1 MAPLIEDELYFTT
14 DNHVDYSI
22 DHYDNQKVYAPLQE
36 EANNYNTAIINT
48 PSSCHRRATV
58 SFDDV
63 VSTTIYDVESISDF
77 TAQEIKDA
85 WYNPNDLRRMRQQVR
100 SDARQLMALSS
111 SGDDNDND
119 IDDDILCIRGLE
131 SRTKKG
137 LRQKKRNRTD
147 AITAVFLE
155 IDFQEE
161 VGFIDEDAISRAYYE
176 YSIQSLIS
184 AQLIAKQDELE
195 AI

>member
-1 MAPLIEDELYFTT
+1 
-14 DNHVDYSI
+14 
-22 DHYDNQKVYAPLQE
+22 VYAPLQE
-36 EANNYNTAIINT
+36 EANDYNTAIINT
-48 PSSCHRRATV
+48 PSSCHRRRAV

-85 WYNPNDLRRMRQQVR
+85 WYNPNDLRRMKQQVR

-111 SGDDNDND
+111 SGYDDDND

>member
-1 MAPLIEDELYFTT
+1 
-14 DNHVDYSI
+14 
-22 DHYDNQKVYAPLQE
+22 
-36 EANNYNTAIINT
+36 
-48 PSSCHRRATV
+48 
-58 SFDDV
+58 
-63 VSTTIYDVESISDF
+63 
-77 TAQEIKDA
+77 
-85 WYNPNDLRRMRQQVR
+85 VR
-100 SDARQLMALSS
+100 
-111 SGDDNDND
+111 
-119 IDDDILCIRGLE
+119 LE